1 MTRLASRLRQLE
13 QASGR
18 RSAFVLERGGD
29 GKDEADQR
37 QTELEAKGFRVL
49 RIVMSADDMRL

>member
-13 QASGR
+13 QARGR
-18 RSAFVLERGGD
+18 RSAFVIEREGD
-29 GKDEADQR
+29 GRDKADQR
-37 QTELEAKGFRVL
+37 QAELEAKGFRIV